1 MQLFRIHIRPQ
12 KGITKKNDVFNY
24 CLSHNILGVGW
35 RLKDFGNTLDWNT
48 YHQEAKKTYK
58 DLSRCKYIKNEVK
71 KNDLVWTR
79 DPIGKY
85 YLAKVVSGWE
95 YFTTTESWDKNIDI
109 GNVFRVELREVK
121 IDAVPGKV
129 VACFRATR
137 AIQKIDDGKT
147 LEYSKFLWN
156 NLTKSQTYLIDYD
169 KFKNIF
175 MMLDDRE
182 TEDIIFIYLQSLGW
196 YVVPNSR
203 QHDTIHFEYLLV
215 NKVTKEKAL
224 VQVKTGNTQINQQN
238 YVKFKEKIFLF
249 QSNNLYLGQD
259 TENVIS
265 INPKD
270 ILQFIQSSI
279 DWLPQNFQTK
289 FNLISNFN

>member
-1 MQLFRIHIRPQ
+1 
-12 KGITKKNDVFNY
+12 
-24 CLSHNILGVGW
+24 
-35 RLKDFGNTLDWNT
+35 
-48 YHQEAKKTYK
+48 
-58 DLSRCKYIKNEVK
+58 
-71 KNDLVWTR
+71 
-79 DPIGKY
+79 
-85 YLAKVVSGWE
+85 
-95 YFTTTESWDKNIDI
+95 
-109 GNVFRVELREVK
+109 
-121 IDAVPGKV
+121 
-129 VACFRATR
+129 
-137 AIQKIDDGKT
+137 
-147 LEYSKFLWN
+147 
-156 NLTKSQTYLIDYD
+156 
-169 KFKNIF
+169 

-279 DWLPQNFQTK
+279 DWLPQNFQNK